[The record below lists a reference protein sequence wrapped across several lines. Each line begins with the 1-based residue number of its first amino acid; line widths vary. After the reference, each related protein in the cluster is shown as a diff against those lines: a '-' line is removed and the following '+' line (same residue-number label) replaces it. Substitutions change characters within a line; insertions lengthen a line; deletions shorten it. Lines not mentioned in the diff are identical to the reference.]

1 MYVPDAFAVA
11 EPARLAEFIV
21 AHPFATL
28 VSTTAEGP
36 LASHLPLELDGSLD
50 GSLAGEARLLG
61 HMAKSNPHW
70 QCFSEG
76 RPAIAIFHGPHAYV
90 SPAWYT
96 SGPAVPTWNY
106 AAVHVRGTPR
116 RIDNVEKVT
125 ALLDRLVA
133 RYESGRAA
141 PWVDDNPAPFRA
153 AMQQAIVAFELPVE
167 SVEGKFKLGQ
177 NRSVEDQQGTIDG
190 LEREGGADALA
201 LAAFMRRERD

>member
-70 QCFSEG
+70 QCFSEQ

-96 SGPAVPTWNY
+96 AGPAVPTWNY

-153 AMQQAIVAFELPVE
+153 GMQKAIVAFELPVE

-201 LAAFMRRERD
+201 LAAFMRSERD